1 MAQAK
6 QLRKSAKW
14 LLLGLVLMLP
24 ASTPDCQG
32 PPPARIPTT
41 PVTQHTGSQRKAR
54 ELMVQQQIAARG
66 VGDQRVLEAM
76 RKVPRHLFVPPG
88 MQPYAYLDSPL
99 PIGHEQTIS
108 QPYIVAFMTEALRL
122 EPDDRVLE
130 VGTGSGYQA
139 AVLSMMVREVYSIE
153 IVEPLA
159 TEAAERLRRLGYAN
173 VTVRAGDGYSGW
185 PDRAPFDAIMVTAA
199 PDHVPEPLLHQ
210 LAPGGRLILP
220 VGQQFQTLMR
230 IRRTAEGFKREKLL
244 PVRFV
249 PMTGEA
255 EKQQAH

>member
-1 MAQAK
+1 MQSK
-6 QLRKSAKW
+6 QLRKSAMW
-14 LLLGLVLMLP
+14 LALGCVLMLP
-24 ASTPDCQG
+24 TSTPDCQG
-32 PPPARIPTT
+32 PPQARSST
-41 PVTQHTGSQRKAR
+41 PSVTQDTDAHLKVR
-54 ELMVQQQIAARG
+54 ELMVQQQIATRG
-66 VGDQRVLEAM
+66 VRDQRVLEAM

-99 PIGHEQTIS
+99 PIGREQTIS

-122 EPDDRVLE
+122 RPEDRVLE

-139 AVLSMMVREVYSIE
+139 AVLSVMVREVYSIE

-173 VTVRAGDGYSGW
+173 VTVRVGDGYRGW
-185 PDRAPFDAIMVTAA
+185 PDEAPFDAIMVTAA

-210 LAPGGRLILP
+210 LALGGRLILP
-220 VGQQFQTLMR
+220 VGDQFQTLMR
-230 IRRTAEGFKREKLL
+230 IRRTAKGFKRESLL

-255 EKQQAH
+255 EKQQAR